1 MLITKLP
8 ELQAMNILHDHGY
21 PDTNKPFFAKE
32 LGLTSA
38 QIIMLRSY
46 RMLQPTNNS
55 RIEFVETSP
64 RNFIQ
69 VRAKQ
74 WILTDYGKKVLQRD
88 FAYSAHVLIQ
98 FAQTL
103 KEKGFF

>member
-1 MLITKLP
+1 MLITKIS
-8 ELQAMNILHDHGY
+8 EIQTMNVLHDHGY
-21 PDTNKPFFAKE
+21 PDTNKPFYAKD

-46 RMLQPTNNS
+46 RMLQPTENL

-64 RNFIQ
+64 GNFIQ
-69 VRAKQ
+69 VHAKQ
-74 WILTDYGKKVLQRD
+74 WILTDYGKKVLKRD